1 MEDNVYQE
9 ILPNGFAFEMILVEG
24 GEFYMGGNDKT
35 AYDWEKPVH
44 RVKLD
49 TYYVGKFPVTQALW
63 KAVMGEKHNPSS
75 LKGDQRPVENVSWRL
90 SGEQRRR

>member
-63 KAVMGEKHNPSS
+63 KAVMGENTI
-75 LKGDQRPVENVSWRL
+75 LPV
-90 SGEQRRR
+90 